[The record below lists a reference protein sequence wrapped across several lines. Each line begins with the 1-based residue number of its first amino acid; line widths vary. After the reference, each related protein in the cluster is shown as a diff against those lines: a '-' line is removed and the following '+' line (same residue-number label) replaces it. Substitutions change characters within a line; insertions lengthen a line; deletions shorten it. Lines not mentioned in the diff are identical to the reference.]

1 MNEIINIG
9 EHAYTIGRLNAL
21 DQFHVSR
28 KIAPI
33 IPTLMP
39 IITEVAKGDFIKVI
53 ESIEAVDGK
62 NGEAVDGKNG
72 EAVDGKNLVGEPV
85 DGKDLTGLQ
94 PLAEA
99 LEPFMEAFAKMP
111 EDDVNYI
118 IHKCLAVVKR
128 GSASVCR
135 GQSIMFDDLDMAQIL
150 PLVIAVIRVSLANF
164 IQGLLTKAS
173 SIQTQST

>member
-1 MNEIINIG
+1 MNELIIIG
-9 EHAYTIGRLNAL
+9 EHEYSIGRSNAL

-39 IITEVAKGDFIKVI
+39 IITEVAKGDLAKVI
-53 ESIEAVDGK
+53 ESLDVDEAK
-62 NGEAVDGKNG
+62 ENQN
-72 EAVDGKNLVGEPV
+72 N
-85 DGKDLTGLQ
+85 DLSGLQ
-94 PLAEA
+94 PLAQA

-118 IHKCLAVVKR
+118 IHKCLAVTKR
-128 GSASVCR
+128 GSAVVCR
-135 GQSIMFDDLDMAQIL
+135 GQSIMFDDLDMGQIL
-150 PLVIAVIRVSLANF
+150 PLVIAVIRVSMANF
-164 IQGLLTKAS
+164 IQGLLMKAS

>member
-21 DQFHVSR
+21 DQSHVSR

-39 IITEVAKGDFIKVI
+39 IITEVAKGDFAKVI

-62 NGEAVDGKNG
+62 DDEA
-72 EAVDGKNLVGEPV
+72 V

-118 IHKCLAVVKR
+118 IHKCLSVVKR
-128 GSASVCR
+128 GSAIVCR

-150 PLVIAVIRVSLANF
+150 PLVIAVIRVSMANF